1 MPSFYEKPLFRYPI
15 YALIALSI
23 ITILISFYFNWILGT
38 VEVLLLAVILFFIKR
53 ADSLIRQEIDAY
65 ISTLSYRL
73 KKVGEEALMEMPIG
87 IMLFNDQY
95 YIEWANPFLSSC
107 FNESTL
113 VGRSLYDTC
122 ESVVPLI
129 KQEVESETVTLNDR
143 KFRVVIER
151 DERLLYFFD
160 VTEQIQIEKLYENE
174 RTVLA
179 YIFLDNYDDVT
190 QGLDDQTRSTMNS
203 QVTSLLNA
211 WAQEYGIFLKRT
223 SSERF
228 IAVLNEHILTE
239 LENSKFSILDEV
251 REKTSFDGV
260 ALTLSVGV
268 GASVSS
274 LKELGDLAQSSLDLA
289 LGRGGDQVAIK
300 LPNGKV
306 KFYGGKTNPMEK
318 RTRVR
323 ARVIS
328 HALKEIVTES
338 SNVIIMGHKFPDM
351 DSIGAAIGILKVAQA
366 NNKDGFIVIDP
377 NQIGSS
383 VQRLIGEIKKYE
395 ELWSRF
401 ITPEEAM
408 EISNDDTLLVIV
420 DTHKPSLVM
429 EERLVN
435 KIEHIVVIDHHR
447 RGEEF
452 IRDPLLVYMEPYAS
466 STAELVTELLEY
478 QPKRLKINM
487 IEATALLA
495 GIIVDT
501 KSFSLR
507 TGSRTFDAAS
517 YLRAKG
523 ADTVLVQKFLK
534 ETVDSYIKR
543 AKLIQHTVLY
553 KDNIAIASLP
563 ENEEEYFDQVL
574 IAQAADSLLSM
585 SEVEA
590 SFAVARRDEQTVC
603 ISARSLG
610 EVNVQIIME
619 ALEGGGHLT
628 NAATQLSGISVSEAL
643 ERLKHAIDEY
653 FEGGVQR

>member
-23 ITILISFYFNWILGT
+23 ITILISFYFNWILGA
-38 VEVLLLAVILFFIKR
+38 VEVLLLAVILFFIRR
-53 ADSLIRQEIDAY
+53 ADSLIRKEIDAY

-129 KQEVESETVTLNDR
+129 KQEVESETVSLNDR
-143 KFRVVIER
+143 KFRVVIKR

-328 HALKEIVTES
+328 HALKEIVSES

-383 VQRLIGEIKKYE
+383 VQRLIEEIKKYE

>member
-129 KQEVESETVTLNDR
+129 KQEVESETVSLNDR
-143 KFRVVIER
+143 KFRVVIKR

>member
-1 MPSFYEKPLFRYPI
+1 MPSFYEKPLFWYPI

-143 KFRVVIER
+143 KFRVVIKR

>member
-1 MPSFYEKPLFRYPI
+1 M
-15 YALIALSI
+15 
-23 ITILISFYFNWILGT
+23 
-38 VEVLLLAVILFFIKR
+38 LLLAVILFFIKR

-143 KFRVVIER
+143 KFRVVIKR

>member
-15 YALIALSI
+15 YALITLSI
-23 ITILISFYFNWILGT
+23 ITILISFYFNWIIGT

-53 ADSLIRQEIDAY
+53 ADSLIRKEIDAY

-143 KFRVVIER
+143 KFKVVIKR

-160 VTEQIQIEKLYENE
+160 VTEQIQIEKQYENE

-260 ALTLSVGV
+260 ALTLSVGI

-328 HALKEIVTES
+328 HALKEIVSES

-351 DSIGAAIGILKVAQA
+351 DSIGAAIGILKVSQA

-395 ELWSRF
+395 DLWSRF

-408 EISNDDTLLVIV
+408 EIANDDTLLVIV

-543 AKLIQHTVLY
+543 AKLIQHTALY
-553 KDNIAIASLP
+553 KENIAIASLP
-563 ENEEEYFDQVL
+563 ENEDEYFDQVL

-610 EVNVQIIME
+610 DVNVQIIME

-628 NAATQLSGISVSEAL
+628 NAATQLSGISVTEAL
-643 ERLKHAIDEY
+643 ERLKGAIDEY